1 MSTKTK
7 FNDAKTRLIQLMDEK
22 PLETIVVISTAA
34 LATAKLISSIT
45 EARNSST
52 WKREV
57 QRRERN
63 QKN

>member
-1 MSTKTK
+1 MSTKAT
-7 FNDAKTRLIQLMDEK
+7 FANAKTRLVQLMEEK
-22 PLETIVVISTAA
+22 PLETLAVISATA

-57 QRRERN
+57 RRRERN
-63 QKN
+63 QKI